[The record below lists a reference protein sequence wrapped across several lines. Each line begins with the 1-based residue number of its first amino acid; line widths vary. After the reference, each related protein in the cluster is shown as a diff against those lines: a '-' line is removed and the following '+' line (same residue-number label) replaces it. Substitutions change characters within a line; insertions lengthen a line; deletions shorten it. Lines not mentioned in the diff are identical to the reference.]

1 MKYLFRTI
9 SHWPVI
15 AILAVLLISQTALP
29 AHAQAVEVT
38 TSNSLVLLMR
48 ASLSNYFDQDRGLTV
63 DEVVAYALSHNGELI
78 AARKEID
85 AARSLVKQAALRANP
100 MLETNGTRQIAG
112 SDNSVMVSG
121 SLPLELGGRRRARI
135 TVAEIEVELRELEVV
150 LRERTLAAEV
160 RSKFGEA
167 LANVYKL
174 GFTEDLLKTS
184 ERGYRLV
191 AARVVE
197 GRTAPL
203 EQNMTLVEVNRLR
216 SMRETNEG
224 KVEVAMLEL
233 RNLIGMYP
241 EEPLKLRGDFRD
253 LVDQLPSLEDATENA
268 LRSRPE
274 LLASR
279 AAQKLAKAQI
289 EQARA
294 EGRLDASVNTGY
306 QRMSSGFPVFGFN
319 EAGALQPVMSTFHFL
334 TFGVTLNLPVRNKNQ
349 GAIEASVTFADAA
362 RIRLEFA
369 QLTVRREVASAYT
382 RYDRAARAMEIFR
395 VGVQGQASDNLDIIY
410 KTYELGS
417 RTLLD
422 YIAEQRRFIEVQTNY
437 IDAVLETYQARV
449 EVSRVSGSAELMTR

>member
-1 MKYLFRTI
+1 
-9 SHWPVI
+9 
-15 AILAVLLISQTALP
+15 
-29 AHAQAVEVT
+29 
-38 TSNSLVLLMR
+38 
-48 ASLSNYFDQDRGLTV
+48 
-63 DEVVAYALSHNGELI
+63 
-78 AARKEID
+78 
-85 AARSLVKQAALRANP
+85 